1 MSTTFT
7 LAVDYSQSAFLETS
21 RVAAK
26 MNRLNW
32 RAEVLLARNRE
43 AVEGKTVLDLA
54 CHDARFS
61 YACLKLG
68 AQRVQ
73 GVEGRD
79 HLVENARKN
88 LAELGYGTD
97 KCGFACGDLFDYL
110 ASVEPGQFDTILCFG
125 VFYHTIRQIELLQ
138 QIKRIR
144 PRYFILDTFVEK
156 EQSARIATDRIDTTL
171 GRLGK
176 ATTDLVRGKSRNV
189 GCLVFMYENP
199 EIEGAT
205 IDPTGL
211 IAWPTASLV
220 DVLFQYYGFKSQRID
235 WHQQGIDDWSH
246 IKDYRMGTRLSWI
259 AQPGYGTAGDTSAS
273 ASTKW

>member
-1 MSTTFT
+1 MSANCT
-7 LAVDYSQSAFLETS
+7 LAVDYSQSPFLETS
-21 RVAAK
+21 QVAAK
-26 MNRLNW
+26 ANRLNW

-43 AVEGKTVLDLA
+43 AIEGKTVLDLA

-61 YACLKLG
+61 YACLELG
-68 AQRVQ
+68 AKRVQ

-88 LAELGYGTD
+88 LAELGYGAD
-97 KCGFACGDLFDYL
+97 KCDFTCGDLFDYL
-110 ASVEPGQFDTILCFG
+110 ESVEPGQFDTILCFG
-125 VFYHTIRQIELLQ
+125 VFYHTIRQLELVQ

-156 EQSARIATDRIDTTL
+156 EQSVRIVTDRIDTTL

-176 ATTDLVRGKSRNV
+176 ATADVVRGKLRNV

-205 IDPTGL
+205 IDPSGL

-220 DVLFQYYGFKSQRID
+220 DVLFQHYGFKSRRID
-235 WHQQGIDDWSH
+235 WHQQGIDDWAD
-246 IKDYRMGTRLSWI
+246 IKDYKTHRRLSWI
-259 AQPGYGTAGDTSAS
+259 AQPG
-273 ASTKW
+273 